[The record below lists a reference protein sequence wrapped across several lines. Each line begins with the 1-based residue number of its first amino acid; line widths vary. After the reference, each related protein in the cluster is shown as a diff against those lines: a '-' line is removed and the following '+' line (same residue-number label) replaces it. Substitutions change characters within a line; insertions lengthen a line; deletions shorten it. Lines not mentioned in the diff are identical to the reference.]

1 MIEVERILLP
11 TTYLEFVDV
20 KGKLNKLYNLSLL
33 YKDYCVEDASSQSKP
48 WQLLSYEAVKALYGL
63 VTTASKASTAKD
75 LAIRVSTIKASAA
88 FGVRATLAD
97 SRACSPT
104 LKIYLVLAEKQKE
117 QREAKI
123 LCSTKKFHSWTPLL
137 V

>member
-33 YKDYCVEDASSQSKP
+33 YKKYCVEEESKPKP

-75 LAIRVSTIKASAA
+75 SAIPKAS
-88 FGVRATLAD
+88 
-97 SRACSPT
+97 S
-104 LKIYLVLAEKQKE
+104 
-117 QREAKI
+117 
-123 LCSTKKFHSWTPLL
+123 STEVGL
-137 V
+137 